1 MFTIRTLGGVALFL
15 FGTTFLWLTPEFA
28 SRGISTAGNLWAA
41 TRWLALATVLGF
53 TAATWGLFTR
63 MSWWEPLAV
72 ASAAL
77 GLVVLVPYWIAAHG
91 SGETTPAFNVAIH
104 AVGSAGVFVLLLVPA
119 LERWVS
125 THVMAG

>member
-1 MFTIRTLGGVALFL
+1 MGWPCSL

-28 SRGISTAGNLWAA
+28 SRGISTAGSLWAA
-41 TRWLALATVLGF
+41 TRWLALAAALGF

-63 MSWWEPLAV
+63 TSWWEPLAV

-91 SGETTPAFNVAIH
+91 SGETTPAFNV
-104 AVGSAGVFVLLLVPA
+104 P
-119 LERWVS
+119 S
-125 THVMAG
+125 TRG